1 MNIYDYNFINNEN
14 EIIEMSSFKEKTILI
29 VNVASNCGFTKN
41 YEELQSLYQDFNK
54 NGLEIIGFPCNQFG
68 EQEPGTDEEIKNFC
82 QINYGVTFPI
92 SKKIEVNGENA
103 HPIYKFLKNKIKNNN
118 DIGWNFEKFLILK
131 NGEILNFSP
140 NIWPHDFLDIIKK
153 DLGV

>member
-92 SKKIEVNGENA
+92 SKKIEVNYPDLSVQEENLVDV
-103 HPIYKFLKNKIKNNN
+103 PVVVKTNENKTIYSSCT
-118 DIGWNFEKFLILK
+118 DC
-131 NGEILNFSP
+131 
-140 NIWPHDFLDIIKK
+140 
-153 DLGV
+153 